1 MSKQAENNKRIAKN
15 TFLLYIR
22 MLLTMLIG
30 LYTSRVVLNELGV
43 EDYGIYN
50 VVGGIISLFSFINGA
65 MGGASQRYITY
76 ELGKGD
82 MKQLNKVF
90 SMSIQIHALLSFIII
105 LLAETIGLWFL
116 YNYMNIPIERMNAAL
131 WVYQCSILSSV
142 VMIMSLPYNALIISH
157 EKMSAFAYISILEVV
172 LKLLI
177 AYSLIVTK
185 SDKLIVYS
193 VLILVVQIIIR
204 LCYSFYCKKHF
215 IESKYIIITDKLLFK
230 NMLSFGGWSLFGGLA
245 SISLG
250 QGLNI
255 LINIFFGPAVNA
267 ARGIAVQVQ
276 SLVNQFITNFQTAL
290 NPQIIKSYATKDFNY
305 LHNLIYKS
313 AKYSFFLLLFLSLPI
328 LFEAEIILKLWL
340 KEVPDDTVI
349 FLRIIVITTW
359 IHTLSNPLMTAANA
373 TGKIKRYQI
382 IVGGTLIMT
391 TPISY
396 VFLKMGYDAYSVFIV
411 HLVVESITLYLR
423 ILFLHKMISLSVKEY
438 IKNVI
443 IRILNVFIISMILP
457 YIAYILIEQYL
468 YQLIFVILIS
478 FVSVS
483 TVVYMIGLDKIEREF
498 ISNIIRTKILKRVN
512 DRFKQ

>member
-1 MSKQAENNKRIAKN
+1 
-15 TFLLYIR
+15 
-22 MLLTMLIG
+22 
-30 LYTSRVVLNELGV
+30 
-43 EDYGIYN
+43 
-50 VVGGIISLFSFINGA
+50 
-65 MGGASQRYITY
+65 
-76 ELGKGD
+76 
-82 MKQLNKVF
+82 
-90 SMSIQIHALLSFIII
+90 
-105 LLAETIGLWFL
+105 
-116 YNYMNIPIERMNAAL
+116 
-131 WVYQCSILSSV
+131 
-142 VMIMSLPYNALIISH
+142 
-157 EKMSAFAYISILEVV
+157 
-172 LKLLI
+172 
-177 AYSLIVTK
+177 
-185 SDKLIVYS
+185 
-193 VLILVVQIIIR
+193 
-204 LCYSFYCKKHF
+204 
-215 IESKYIIITDKLLFK
+215 
-230 NMLSFGGWSLFGGLA
+230 MLSFGGWSLFGGLA